1 VPESLEGFRVSFL
14 YLQKM
19 LALRGISWA
28 DAEDDDSEM
37 LDPEVLFEL
46 NPKRS
51 KTPKSE
57 TPKSETP
64 VKLQEKPKEQPNL
77 TQKAKVKAKRN
88 PKLIQ
93 KTIEELKVEPKETE
107 TPLVLLGA
115 AFLFYFS
122 RFL

>member
-1 VPESLEGFRVSFL
+1 VPESLEGFRVLVSFL

-19 LALRGISWA
+19 LAHRGISWA

-37 LDPEVLFEL
+37 LDPEVLFDL

-51 KTPKSE
+51 K

-77 TQKAKVKAKRN
+77 TQKAQVKAKRN
-88 PKLIQ
+88 PNLIQ
-93 KTIEELKVEPKETE
+93 KTIEELKVEPKET
-107 TPLVLLGA
+107 PLVLLGT

>member
-1 VPESLEGFRVSFL
+1 
-14 YLQKM
+14 M

-37 LDPEVLFEL
+37 LDPEVLFDL

-51 KTPKSE
+51 K

-88 PKLIQ
+88 PNLIQ
-93 KTIEELKVEPKETE
+93 KTIEEIKVEPKETE